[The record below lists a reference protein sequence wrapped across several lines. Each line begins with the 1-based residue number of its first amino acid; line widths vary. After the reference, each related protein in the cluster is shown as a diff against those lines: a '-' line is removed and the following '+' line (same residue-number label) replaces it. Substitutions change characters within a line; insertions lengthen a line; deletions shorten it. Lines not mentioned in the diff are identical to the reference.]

1 MSSVHHIDPGG
12 IGAGALDAFA
22 VTRCDDAVADGRT
35 AIGIEVL
42 GGVDRAV
49 AGQLRNQLLTLAKE
63 HPASI
68 AVHMRNVAV
77 VDAACLAV
85 LVEAWRFCDEHGI
98 ELAVRSPA
106 AAIREAFDLA
116 PSGRILAFR
125 A

>member
-1 MSSVHHIDPGG
+1 MSSVHHIDTGA
-12 IGAGALDAFA
+12 IGSGAAYSFA
-22 VTRCDDAVADGRT
+22 VTRFDAAGADGRT

-42 GGVDRAV
+42 GGVDRIV
-49 AGQLRNQLLTLAKE
+49 AGQLRNQLLTVAKE

-68 AVHMRNVAV
+68 SVDMRNVVV
-77 VDAACLAV
+77 VDGACLAV

-106 AAIREAFDLA
+106 VAIRETFAVA
-116 PSGRILAFR
+116 PSGRILAIR

>member
-12 IGAGALDAFA
+12 IGTSALDAFV
-22 VTRCDDAVADGRT
+22 VTRCDDAGADGRT
-35 AIGIEVL
+35 AIGVEVF

-68 AVHMRNVAV
+68 AVDMRNVAV

-106 AAIREAFDLA
+106 ASIREAFDQA
-116 PSGRILAFR
+116 PSGRILALR